1 MKEVKSNVQG
11 ICFSFACLF
20 SSLYPAFFLFHFF
33 DFWSVFNVLP
43 FFSSEGIIETNDN
56 GEFMNLVKSVVNLW
70 QSVT

>member
-1 MKEVKSNVQG
+1 MCKGFVFRLL
-11 ICFSFACLF
+11 IFFPLCTL
-20 SSLYPAFFLFHFF
+20 LFFLFHFF

-56 GEFMNLVKSVVNLW
+56 GEFMNLVKFVVNLW